1 MIRIRE
7 FVVPAARLVR
17 IPVFTVIAAFGAQP
31 ASVAVAQSLSAA
43 PQLIVHQLGEG
54 EQPVL
59 DGHVDEAIW
68 TNTDPFSAFVQQEP
82 NDGQPATER
91 TEIRFL
97 LDRQN
102 LYIGV
107 ICFDAEPDNILVSQS
122 RRDADLDDTD
132 SIQILL
138 DTFNDGQNAFVFGT
152 NPFGIEYDGQ
162 VMGGQKAGPAKAVAA
177 WIQSELGRRLDR
189 AHAR

>member
-1 MIRIRE
+1 MKPC
-7 FVVPAARLVR
+7 VPVLVLA
-17 IPVFTVIAAFGAQP
+17 VAFGAQRM
-31 ASVAVAQSLSAA
+31 VAAQSIGAV
-43 PQLIVHQLGEG
+43 PQITVHELGEG
-54 EQPVL
+54 ERPVI
-59 DGHVDEAIW
+59 DGHIDDISWSTTES
-68 TNTDPFSAFVQQEP
+68 FSAFVQQEP

-107 ICFDAEPDNILVSQS
+107 ICFDDEPENILVSQS

-152 NPFGIEYDGQ
+152 NTFGIEYDGQ
-162 VMGGQKAGPAKAVAA
+162 VMAEGQAA
-177 WIQSELGRRLDR
+177 
-189 AHAR
+189 